1 MLLNPDESDGELG
14 AGFFSSSC
22 ANLRKEVAKIL
33 THPMPRRMVDGL
45 L

>member
-22 ANLRKEVAKIL
+22 AILRREVAKIL